1 MKVILN
7 ETLSKKGKSQ
17 YWLAKET
24 GIAAS
29 TINNLCNGKTTRIE
43 FSVIDKICE
52 ALDCNI
58 IDIMLPDY
66 TKLFTEDINKGDSK

>member
-1 MKVILN
+1 MKITLN
-7 ETLSKKGKSQ
+7 ETLNKAGKSQ

-43 FSVIDKICE
+43 FILIDKICE
-52 ALDCNI
+52 ALHCGISDI
-58 IDIMLPDY
+58 IESDY
-66 TKLFTEDINKGDSK
+66 IQK